1 MTSAQPCPSS
11 PSRPA
16 FLARAV
22 TVLRPASGGDSL
34 ALGPSRSVE
43 AMDSKDGIREFLSHD
58 ALDLLASWITT
69 TSHAPLKTEELW
81 TDSP

>member
-1 MTSAQPCPSS
+1 
-11 PSRPA
+11 
-16 FLARAV
+16 
-22 TVLRPASGGDSL
+22 
-34 ALGPSRSVE
+34 LGPSRSVE